1 MKNIIGIV
9 CLIFLLSS
17 CYYDNLGEMHP
28 ETGLTEDCDSSNVT
42 FSKDIKPILDQY
54 CGSGNDNCHSSSNTG
69 ANPALDTYSNV
80 SDLVNLDQGVQLLSS
95 ITHDDPSHFNPMPKD
110 GGKLSECKINK
121 FRAWIKNNLP
131 Q

>member
-1 MKNIIGIV
+1 MRNFIGIV
-9 CLIFLLSS
+9 CLILFLSS
-17 CYYDNLGEMHP
+17 CYYDNLGELHP
-28 ETGLTEDCDSSNVT
+28 EAGLTEDCDSTNVT
-42 FSKDIKPILDQY
+42 FTKDIKPILDQY
-54 CGSGNDNCHSSSNTG
+54 CGAGNGNCHSSSNTG

-95 ITHDDPSHFNPMPKD
+95 ITHDDPANVSPMPKD

-121 FRAWIKNNLP
+121 FRAWINNNLP